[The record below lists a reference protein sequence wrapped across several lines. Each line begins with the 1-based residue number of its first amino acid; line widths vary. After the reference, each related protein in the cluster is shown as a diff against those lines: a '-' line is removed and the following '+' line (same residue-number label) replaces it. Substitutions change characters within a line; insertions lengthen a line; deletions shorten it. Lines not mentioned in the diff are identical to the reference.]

1 MFVTENDIRATG
13 ALFLLQSKS
22 TSKMRVS
29 DDTFRS
35 QTEMH
40 IKMVTLA
47 ERDFIVQ
54 DVSSVE
60 LVDIEPAKEPLPI
73 LNYEHVVN
81 LRFREGMKQNL
92 VI

>member
-1 MFVTENDIRATG
+1 
-13 ALFLLQSKS
+13 
-22 TSKMRVS
+22 MRVS

-40 IKMVTLA
+40 IKMVTLT